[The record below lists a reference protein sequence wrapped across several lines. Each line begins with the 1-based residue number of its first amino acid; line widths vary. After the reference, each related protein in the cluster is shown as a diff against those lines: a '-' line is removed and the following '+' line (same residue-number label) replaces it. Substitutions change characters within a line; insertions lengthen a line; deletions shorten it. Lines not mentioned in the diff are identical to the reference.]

1 MIDVNDFIKKT
12 MKKEIFNNNELEN
25 KSARV
30 ILSELKTKYIDIKE
44 EITSELQYKI
54 IKKMSGD
61 RNKSAEI
68 YKEANRTDLYEKEIS
83 ELHVCNYLISEL
95 EKDLPKQMTEDEIKS
110 KINEIVSSN
119 SNVNIGIIM
128 KEFKSL
134 NADKVIVS
142 KLAKEM
148 LNK

>member
-1 MIDVNDFIKKT
+1 MIDVNEFIKKT

-30 ILSELKTKYIDIKE
+30 ILSELKTKYVDIKE
-44 EITSELQYKI
+44 EITSELQYKLV
-54 IKKMSGD
+54 KKMSGD

-83 ELHVCNYLISEL
+83 ELNVCNYLLSEL

-110 KINEIVSSN
+110 KINEIISSN
-119 SNVNIGIIM
+119 SNAKIGEVM
-128 KEFKSL
+128 KEFKNL
-134 NADKVIVS
+134 NADKAIVS

-148 LNK
+148 LK

>member
-1 MIDVNDFIKKT
+1 MIDVNEFIKKT
-12 MKKEIFNNNELEN
+12 MKKEIFNNNDLEN

-30 ILSELKTKYIDIKE
+30 ILSELKTKYVDIKE

-68 YKEANRTDLYEKEIS
+68 YKEANRNDLYEKEIS
-83 ELHVCNYLISEL
+83 ELNVCNYLLSEL

-110 KINEIVSSN
+110 KINEIISSN

-134 NADKVIVS
+134 NADKAIVS

-148 LNK
+148 LK

>member
-1 MIDVNDFIKKT
+1 MIDVNEFIKKT

-30 ILSELKTKYIDIKE
+30 ILSELKTKYVDIKE
-44 EITSELQYKI
+44 EITSEIQYKLV
-54 IKKMSGD
+54 KKMAGD

-83 ELHVCNYLISEL
+83 ELNVCNYLLSEL

-110 KINEIVSSN
+110 KINEIISSN

-128 KEFKSL
+128 KEFKNL
-134 NADKVIVS
+134 NADKAIVS

-148 LNK
+148 LK

>member
-1 MIDVNDFIKKT
+1 

-30 ILSELKTKYIDIKE
+30 ILSELKTKYVDIKE

-83 ELHVCNYLISEL
+83 ELNVCNYLLSEL

-110 KINEIVSSN
+110 KINEIIYSN
-119 SNVNIGIIM
+119 SSANIGIIM

-134 NADKVIVS
+134 NADNAIVS
-142 KLAKEM
+142 KFAKEM
-148 LNK
+148 LK